1 MQWLIL
7 IGDENFNLNI
17 LKSIKHKG
25 YTRFYDV
32 PGIKGRYCVE
42 FEQEHI
48 FYDFD
53 LDVGEL
59 AENLSKVPYKKP
71 HFIMMIY
78 KSEELVKHILKLKD
92 FPNTIYV
99 DNDYGLVLPL
109 KEFIEIGMPLD
120 KEETEDYLSDS
131 DNIIVNEILD
141 Y

>member
-25 YTRFYDV
+25 YTRCYDV

-53 LDVGEL
+53 LDVGEF
-59 AENLSKVPYKKP
+59 AENLSKAPYKKP

-109 KEFIEIGMPLD
+109 KEFIEIGMPLN
-120 KEETEDYLSDS
+120 KEETEAYLSDS
-131 DNIIVNEILD
+131 DIIVNEILD

>member
-1 MQWLIL
+1 MQWIIL
-7 IGDENFNLNI
+7 IGDENFNLNA

-25 YTRFYDV
+25 CTRCYDV